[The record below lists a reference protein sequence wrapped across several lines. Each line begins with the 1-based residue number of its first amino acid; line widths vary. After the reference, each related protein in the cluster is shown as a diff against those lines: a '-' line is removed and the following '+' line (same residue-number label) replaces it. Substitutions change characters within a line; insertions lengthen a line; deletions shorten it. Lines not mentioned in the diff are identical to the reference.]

1 MALRY
6 NGLNVENGNPSDT
19 PAGHIGDLAT
29 LLTWNT
35 TDASDDFEMNR
46 NNVVY
51 TWQMNRNPF
60 IDYPMLADYIWG
72 TRSGQTWSFALSTEN
87 FDDLRVSIYPN
98 PAQNQITISGLNV
111 ESTLEIYTLSGIR
124 LKTIKFTGTTQLDL
138 NLASGMYL
146 AKITSENKFTTKKL
160 IVN

>member
-6 NGLNVENGNPSDT
+6 NGLNVDNGNPSDT

-35 TDASDDFEMNR
+35 ADTSDDYEMNR

-51 TWQMNRNPF
+51 TWQTNRNPF
-60 IDYPMLADYIWG
+60 IDYPQLADYIWG
-72 TRSGQTWSFALSTEN
+72 TRIGQTWSFALSTDN
-87 FDDLRVSIYPN
+87 FDDLNVSIYPN
-98 PAQNQITISGLNV
+98 PSQNQITISGLNQ
-111 ESTLEIYTLSGIR
+111 ESTIEIFDLSGMK
-124 LKTIKFTGTTQLDL
+124 LKTATFNGTILLEL
-138 NLASGMYL
+138 NLSSGMYL
-146 AKITSENKFTTKKL
+146 AKISSDNKTTTKKL